1 MKISQEIRDLAKE
14 LLERYKKEIEDTGHK
29 ASGNL
34 QNSASYKCTFDGKS
48 LEVWFNIPEY
58 WLYLENG
65 TKPHF
70 PPIKAIEE
78 WITVKRIIPSPS
90 TVNGKVPST
99 RSLAF
104 VIARSISL
112 KGTQPTKLLQ
122 KTIDSADDLIEAIL
136 DVLASQLQEQINEEI
151 LI

>member
-1 MKISQEIRDLAKE
+1 MKVSQEIRDLAKE

-70 PPIKAIEE
+70 PPVSAIED
-78 WITVKRIIPSPS
+78 WIIVKRIVPTAI
-90 TVNGKVPST
+90 NGKVPST
-99 RSLAF
+99 KSLAF

-112 KGTQPTKLLQ
+112 KGTPPTKLLQ

-136 DVLASQLQEQINEEI
+136 DVLAEQLQEQINEEI
-151 LI
+151 L

>member
-1 MKISQEIRDLAKE
+1 MKVSQEIRDLAKE

-48 LEVWFNIPEY
+48 LEVWFSIPEY
-58 WLYLENG
+58 WFYLENG

-70 PPIKAIEE
+70 PPVSAIEE
-78 WITVKRIIPSPS
+78 WITVKRIVPAAI
-90 TVNGKVPST
+90 NGKVPST

-112 KGTQPTKLLQ
+112 KGTPPTKLLQ
-122 KTIDSADDLIEAIL
+122 KTIDSADDLIEAMI

>member
-14 LLERYKKEIEDTGHK
+14 LLESYKKEIEDTGHR

-70 PPIKAIEE
+70 PPISAIEE

-136 DVLASQLQEQINEEI
+136 EVLASQLQEQINEEI